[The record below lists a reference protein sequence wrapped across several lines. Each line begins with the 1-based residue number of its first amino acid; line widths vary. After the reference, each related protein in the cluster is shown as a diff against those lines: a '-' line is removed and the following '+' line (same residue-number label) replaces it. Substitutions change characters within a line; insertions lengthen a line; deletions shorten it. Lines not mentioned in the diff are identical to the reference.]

1 MKTGKKLMNLIRKCL
16 KLLKIIKIGK
26 KLMNLIKK
34 CLKLIFL
41 ITLIS
46 LITYIIFCLFF
57 QLFIFNQG
65 FGIKSKEVDNL
76 LKNYP
81 YNTWVQ
87 FDKEC
92 SKYDSEL
99 FYTMKPGNCNF
110 RSAEFSI
117 KHKNNSYGLRDEN
130 EDLNK
135 VEIITLGDSFTLGY
149 GVQQEETFASL
160 IENNL
165 KKETLNAGMS
175 SYGTARESIILNR
188 LLKTKKLSNLKY
200 IVLQYCNNDYL
211 ENDNYVKNDYNLEVG
226 PEFSEKN
233 HKLDKILIMEDAIS
247 PVHKRAYNDISNSIN
262 SLGATNSLKRIFYGN
277 IIVILKQLKIIT
289 DNDKSIIETVLPG
302 SNTEDKVYK
311 DFVKI
316 LQRIIKNPLLGDDVK
331 IILFD
336 VEPNMQP
343 DPFYSKIKIMLE
355 NKQYS
360 EIKKRVILVDIPS
373 ILDRNKDYFLL
384 DVHTNRSGNIK
395 IANKISDII
404 KNN

>member
-1 MKTGKKLMNLIRKCL
+1 MNLIRKCL
-16 KLLKIIKIGK
+16 KI
-26 KLMNLIKK
+26 
-34 CLKLIFL
+34 IFL
-41 ITLIS
+41 ITFIAF
-46 LITYIIFCLFF
+46 ITYIIFCLLF
-57 QLFIFNQG
+57 QVFIFNQG
-65 FGIKSKEVDNL
+65 FGIKSKKIDNL

-110 RSAEFSI
+110 TSAEFSI

-160 IENNL
+160 IEDNV

-188 LLKTKKLSNLKY
+188 LLKTNKLSNLKY

-226 PEFSEKN
+226 PEFSEK
-233 HKLDKILIMEDAIS
+233 KYELDKVLLMEHAIS
-247 PVHKRAYNDISNSIN
+247 PVHKMAYNDISNAIN

-277 IIVILKQLKIIT
+277 IIVILRQLQIIT
-289 DNDKSIIETVLPG
+289 DEKKSVFETGLPG
-302 SNTEDKVYK
+302 WNTEDRVYK
-311 DFVKI
+311 DFLKI
-316 LQRIIKNPLLGDDVK
+316 LQKIIKNPLLGKDVK

-336 VEPNMQP
+336 VEPFMQH
-343 DPFYSKIKIMLE
+343 DPFYSKIKKMLE

-373 ILDRNKDYFLL
+373 ILDGNKDYFLI
-384 DVHTNRSGNIK
+384 DGHTNRSGNIK
-395 IANKISDII
+395 IANKISQVI